1 MPGFDGTGPQGRGPM
16 SGKASGFCLM
26 KIPDTPGEAKTGF
39 VGLVGKPITIS
50 NDSRQMDIALLQDR
64 LRGVQAALQELKW
77 RLANLAAGGGNDSA
91 GVSGSSDQADSSHS

>member
-1 MPGFDGTGPQGRGPM
+1 MPGFDGTGPRGRGPM

-39 VGLVGKPITIS
+39 AGLTGKPVAIS

-64 LRGVQAALQELKW
+64 LRKVQTALHRMKL
-77 RLANLAAGGGNDSA
+77 RLADLKTGREKS
-91 GVSGSSDQADSSHS
+91 